1 MADGIVARG
10 LKKVRKMLTENPSAG
25 KLTERQ
31 LNQIR
36 DRLKE
41 CAAGLG
47 GEVSVRQ
54 RAARLAETYLGLGD
68 EGRAAFLRIV
78 HRVRAGPESG

>member
-36 DRLKE
+36 DQLP
-41 CAAGLG
+41 LG
-47 GEVSVRQ
+47 IGQ
-54 RAARLAETYLGLGD
+54 IA
-68 EGRAAFLRIV
+68 V
-78 HRVRAGPESG
+78 HGSPRRNSRSGSFGHL